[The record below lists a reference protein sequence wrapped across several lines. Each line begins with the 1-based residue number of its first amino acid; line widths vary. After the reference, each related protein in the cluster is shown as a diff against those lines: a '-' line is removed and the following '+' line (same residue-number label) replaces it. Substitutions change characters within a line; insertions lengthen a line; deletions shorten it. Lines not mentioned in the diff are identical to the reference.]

1 MKPVSICSSF
11 LSSGDLIKPRCTTMK
26 LLHSLCVTVSRCQT
40 IVKILRTHWEEKLE
54 GKKNGTNRR
63 SGGSRFNDVKL
74 KVRPLRLKQ
83 TQLEA

>member
-1 MKPVSICSSF
+1 MYYNEVITFVVCDSES
-11 LSSGDLIKPRCTTMK
+11 LSDNSQDITDPLGREIR
-26 LLHSLCVTVSRCQT
+26 RQ
-40 IVKILRTHWEEKLE
+40 
-54 GKKNGTNRR
+54 KKNGTNRR